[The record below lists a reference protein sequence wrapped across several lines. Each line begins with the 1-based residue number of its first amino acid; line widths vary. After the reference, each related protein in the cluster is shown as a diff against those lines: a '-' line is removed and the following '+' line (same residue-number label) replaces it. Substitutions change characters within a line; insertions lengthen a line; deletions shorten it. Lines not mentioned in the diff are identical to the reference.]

1 MAAINEA
8 LDGDILARMIEVRRA
23 IHRNPELSNQEN
35 ATSALVRGELEAA
48 GIGPIREVAGTGLIV
63 DIAGTGGD
71 GAAAGPTLAYGATK
85 RLLAASAPSALETQM
100 ELESRAIADPARP
113 RDAKAGLKAFFARE
127 KPTFRGE

>member
-100 ELESRAIADPARP
+100 ELESRALAAQAATADGREGIA
-113 RDAKAGLKAFFARE
+113 AFLE
-127 KPTFRGE
+127 KRKPVYGGG